1 MDAMIRDLRHQID
14 RQRGPSLDEWRKMAA
29 KAYRES
35 QRAQPDPQTMTDA
48 QLAERLG
55 YPLR

>member
-1 MDAMIRDLRHQID
+1 VSRI
-14 RQRGPSLDEWRKMAA
+14 SLDEWRKMTA